1 LEKKIKKLT
10 YFERLLNFQWHNKK
24 KKREVAPTLEG
35 QQIFFLKVEP
45 LRVAKLKKKKNYFKN
60 FSYQ

>member
-1 LEKKIKKLT
+1 LKGCLI
-10 YFERLLNFQWHNKK
+10 FSGIIIK

-45 LRVAKLKKKKNYFKN
+45 LRVAKLKKKELF
-60 FSYQ
+60 